1 MEPQYTHLN
10 RQFKMKRKI
19 LLSKLINQQK
29 HRNLFKKEIGPQF
42 LNLRVQEIKQ
52 YIHRVTQTLEL

>member
-1 MEPQYTHLN
+1 
-10 RQFKMKRKI
+10 MKRKI

-29 HRNLFKKEIGPQF
+29 HKNLFKNEIGPRF